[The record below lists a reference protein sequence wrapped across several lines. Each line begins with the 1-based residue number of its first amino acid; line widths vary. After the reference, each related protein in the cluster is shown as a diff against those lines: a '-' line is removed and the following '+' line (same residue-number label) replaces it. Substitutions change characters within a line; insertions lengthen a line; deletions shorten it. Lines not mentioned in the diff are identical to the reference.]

1 MSPVIVTIDGPA
13 AAGKSTVA
21 RRLAQK
27 LGFHYLD
34 TGATYRAVTWKAL
47 QHQVDFDNPDKLV
60 QLANHTSIQFV
71 KQDTGETVL
80 CDGVDVTGKIRKPDV
95 TKNIHYLA
103 DEPEVRKALIRIQR
117 DFAKGRDVVTEG
129 RDQGT
134 EVFPDAE
141 VKFYLDASAEARARR
156 RLRDMEAKN
165 IDTNLE
171 ETLAA
176 IRKRDQQD
184 QNRQMGGLR
193 RDDDMIN
200 IDSTDLTAEQV
211 VKKMRK
217 EIRARDDN
225 TFPDTTYEAPAG
237 QAHA

>member
-1 MSPVIVTIDGPA
+1 MIVTIDGPA

-21 RRLAQK
+21 RRLARE

-47 QHQVDFDNPDKLV
+47 QQGIDFDNPDQLV
-60 QLANHTSIQFV
+60 QLANNTSIQFV
-71 KQDTGETVL
+71 KQDGDQRVV
-80 CDGVDVTGKIRKPDV
+80 CDGVDVTDEIRTPDV

-103 DEPEVRKALIRIQR
+103 DEPEVRNALSRIQR
-117 DFAKGRDVVTEG
+117 DFAEGRNVVTEG

-141 VKFYLDASAEARARR
+141 VKFYLDASAETRARR

-165 IDTNLE
+165 VDTNLE

-184 QNRQMGGLR
+184 QNRRMGGLR
-193 RDDDMIN
+193 RDDDMIV
-200 IDSTDLTAEQV
+200 IDSTNLTVEEV
-211 VKKMRK
+211 VAKMQRK
-217 EIRARDDN
+217 VQTQADMI
-225 TFPDTTYEAPAG
+225 FSDTDPETAAG
-237 QAHA
+237 RAHA